1 MAVRKGN
8 KTEREHDKIVK
19 ELKEML
25 ESKGIECLPFRRDR
39 VEVMR
44 KGFTIN
50 SKTNVTAFIPDIII
64 EAGETDED
72 VILVEYVNSKRQ
84 LRHDARGM
92 MLLSLMGYC
101 RAQGFN
107 LVLNDSI
114 LDYDRGIPEEAN
126 IQQMSLSTFKKFLQ
140 KNSKENFLGFLRG

>member
-50 SKTNVTAFIPDIII
+50 SKTNVTAVIPDIII